1 MEVADHEP
9 LKNKE
14 RILYVI
20 TKANWGGAQHY
31 VFDMALGAK
40 ENGHDVLVVSGAP
53 GELTRRLTAE
63 GIASRTIDTMERDVR
78 LAAEWKS
85 FVALLHIIDEFKPD
99 VLHCNSSKAGAFA
112 TLAGRIKGVP
122 MIVFTA
128 HAWAFNERRPLWQ
141 RVAIGAIHYLT
152 VLLSHRTICV
162 SEAIYAYASRMPFVQ
177 NRLYVVANGIEPG
190 ALITRVEA
198 QSYLAPQFVHT
209 YPDTVWVGT
218 VAELHPT
225 KGLDILIEA
234 FSRLSPSA
242 VLVIIGEGHDRH
254 TLEARIEA
262 SGVADRIMLVGFVK
276 DAAQYLSALDIFVL
290 PSRSEAFGYSL
301 LEAGLA
307 SLPCIASNV
316 GGIPE
321 IIKDKESGILVPP
334 NDPSTL
340 ADALHLLL
348 TNEPLRQTLGN
359 ALYER
364 VTRVF
369 SKEKMVRETLSL
381 YER

>member
-9 LKNKE
+9 PEPKK

-40 ENGHDVLVVSGAP
+40 ECGHDVLVVSGAH
-53 GELTRRLTAE
+53 GELTRRLTGE
-63 GIASRTIDTMERDVR
+63 GIASHTIEAMERDVR
-78 LAAEWKS
+78 FAAEWKS

-112 TLAGRIKGVP
+112 TLAGRIQGVP

-128 HAWAFNERRPLWQ
+128 HAWAFNEHRPLWQ
-141 RVAIGAIHYLT
+141 RIVIGIIHYLT

-162 SEAIYAYASRMPFVQ
+162 SDAIYAYASRMPFVQ

-190 ALITRVEA
+190 TLITRGEA
-198 QSYLAPQFVHT
+198 RTYLAPQFVHT
-209 YPDTVWVGT
+209 YPDTLWVGT

-234 FSRLSPSA
+234 FRRLSPSA

-254 TLEARIEA
+254 ALEARIEA

-307 SLPCIASNV
+307 SLPCAASNV

-334 NDPSTL
+334 NDSSAL

-369 SKEKMVRETLSL
+369 SKEKMLRETLAL

>member
-9 LKNKE
+9 QKTKK

-20 TKANWGGAQHY
+20 TKANWGGAQRY
-31 VFDMALGAK
+31 VFDMALEAK
-40 ENGHDVLVVSGAP
+40 ECGNDVLVVSGAS
-53 GELTRRLTAE
+53 GELTRRLTVE
-63 GIASRTIDTMERDVR
+63 DIGTHTIEAMKRDVR

-85 FVALLHIIDEFKPD
+85 FAALLRIIDEFKPD

-112 TLAGRIKGVP
+112 TLAGRLKGVP

-141 RVAIGAIHYLT
+141 RIVIGAIHYLT

-162 SEAIYAYASRMPFVQ
+162 SDAIYAHASRMPFVQ
-177 NRLYVVANGIEPG
+177 NHLCVVTNGIEPG
-190 ALITRVEA
+190 ELVARSEA
-198 QSYLAPQFVHT
+198 RLYLAPQLLQEF
-209 YPDTVWVGT
+209 PDALWIGT

-225 KGLDILIEA
+225 KGLDMLIEA

-242 VLVIIGEGHDRH
+242 VLVIIGEGHERRA
-254 TLEARIEA
+254 LETSIEA
-262 SGVADRIMLVGFVK
+262 SGVAERIALVGFVEN
-276 DAAQYLSALDIFVL
+276 AARYLSALDIFAL

-301 LEAGLA
+301 LEAGIA
-307 SLPCIASNV
+307 SLPCVASNV

-321 IIKDKESGILVPP
+321 VIRDKESGILVPP
-334 NDPSTL
+334 NDASAL

-348 TNEPLRQTLGN
+348 TNEPLRQALGN
-359 ALYER
+359 ALHER
-364 VTRVF
+364 VIRVF
-369 SKEKMVRETLSL
+369 SRERMVRETLAL